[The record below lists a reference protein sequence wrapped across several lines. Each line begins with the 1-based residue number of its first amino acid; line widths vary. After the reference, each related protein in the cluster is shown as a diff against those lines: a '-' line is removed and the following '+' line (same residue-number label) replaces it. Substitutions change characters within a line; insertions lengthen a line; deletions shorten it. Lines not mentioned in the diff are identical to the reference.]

1 MPIIKPS
8 VRAIWKCWGGRGVS
22 LAYLYLEICNLVPLK
37 LIEQFTFFLFH
48 LCQNVSNLQD
58 YRRDKIIKK
67 MQEMITTLKW
77 LDSVVIIYSF
87 FFCCYCC
94 VLLRCTYFFYLLV
107 RVPLLFADLE
117 EQETIWRKEGEEEGY
132 FGCFFSLIWSRDLT
146 TGLWWKWTAF
156 QGELWGSLE
165 GNAVLIDY
173 WTGRRWV

>member
-1 MPIIKPS
+1 MISSDNLFLQVWYFNMPIIKPS

-87 FFCCYCC
+87 FFVVVIAVFCWD
-94 VLLRCTYFFYLLV
+94 VLTFFIYLLEF
-107 RVPLLFADLE
+107 LCCLQTWKNKKQSE
-117 EQETIWRKEGEEEGY
+117 GKKEKKKDILDV
-132 FGCFFSLIWSRDLT
+132 FS
-146 TGLWWKWTAF
+146 
-156 QGELWGSLE
+156 
-165 GNAVLIDY
+165 V
-173 WTGRRWV
+173 